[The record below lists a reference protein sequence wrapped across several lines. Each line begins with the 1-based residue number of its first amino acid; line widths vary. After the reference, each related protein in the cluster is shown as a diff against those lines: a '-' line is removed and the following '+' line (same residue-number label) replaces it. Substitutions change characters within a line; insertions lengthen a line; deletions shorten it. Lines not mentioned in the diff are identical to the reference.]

1 MNALIVENDPVDAEL
16 CLHALKKANV
26 DICVRMAQ
34 TAEEFQASLAK
45 EPCDLI
51 VSDYNLAGWTGL
63 DAFEYARREGIDV
76 PFILVT
82 GALGEE
88 AAVDCM
94 RRGVSDYVLKDR
106 LARLPLAMARALK
119 EKALRDEH
127 ARVAEMVREKENKY
141 KEDLEARVAERTAQL
156 EAANHDLNNE
166 IDERRRAEKVLR
178 ESQERFRLLVD
189 GVRDYAI
196 YMLDRQGR
204 ITNWTLGAERIH
216 GFRAEEILGRHF
228 SRLYA
233 PQAVEQ
239 GQPEADLL
247 RVTVDARLE
256 AERSSIR
263 KDGSVFLA
271 HLVFSSLYNSAGGIR
286 GFSAVARDITEQR
299 RAQEALSHLQLQQQL
314 ILESAGDGI
323 FGLDAS
329 GACTFINPAGARMGG
344 YEPAELIGRSL
355 QETFFPLFPDSKNEC
370 DCTFNALLTRA
381 PESHSDT
388 ATVRRKDGT
397 SLAVE
402 YTATPI
408 LNSAEKRLGAV
419 VIFRDVTARKAV
431 EQMKDEFISLVSHE
445 LRTPLTAI
453 HAALGL
459 LSTGEMCSQPGKCLA
474 MVKVGL
480 DNTDRLTRLVSDI
493 LDLERMQS
501 GKIRMEKKPCDAAQ
515 LLEQAADLM
524 RPAAAARGMVIE
536 VAAQPIAFIAD
547 PDRVKQVLI
556 NLLSNAIKF
565 SPPSSTIRTFAENS
579 AASVVFRV
587 KDLGRGIPAEKLSL
601 IFERFQQ
608 VDASDAR
615 RMGGTGLGLAICRSI
630 ADQHN
635 GRIVVDSEPGKGS
648 VFSFFLPMRTDSS
661 SLDPSLAPK
670 KTT

>member
-1 MNALIVENDPVDAEL
+1 MNVLMIENDPVDAEL
-16 CLHALKKANV
+16 CVHALKKVGV
-26 DICVRMAQ
+26 DICIKLAQ
-34 TAEEFQASLAK
+34 TREEFHASLAA
-45 EPCDLI
+45 PCDLI

-63 DAFEYARREGIDV
+63 DAFEYARREGIDI

-94 RRGVSDYVLKDR
+94 KRGVSDYVLKDR
-106 LARLPLAMARALK
+106 LARLPHAMARALK

-127 ARVAEMVREKENKY
+127 ARVAEMVRERESKHKE
-141 KEDLEARVAERTAQL
+141 ELEARVAERTAQL
-156 EAANHDLNNE
+156 EAANRDLNNE
-166 IDERRRAEKVLR
+166 IDERRRTEKILR

-204 ITNWTLGAERIH
+204 ITNWTAGAERIH
-216 GFRAEEILGRHF
+216 GFRAEDILGRHF

-247 RVTVDARLE
+247 RVTVDARME
-256 AERSSIR
+256 AERLSLR

-271 HLVFSSLYNSAGGIR
+271 NLVLSSLYNSAGGIR
-286 GFSAVARDITEQR
+286 GFSAVARDVTEQR

-314 ILESAGDGI
+314 ILDSAGDGI

-329 GACTFINPAGARMGG
+329 GICTFINPAGARMIG
-344 YEPAELIGRSL
+344 YEPGEMTGRVIRESFSL
-355 QETFFPLFPDSKNEC
+355 LVSGSGDGSNCPVD
-370 DCTFNALLTRA
+370 AARA
-381 PESHSDT
+381 QTLEPHSGA
-388 ATVRRKDGT
+388 ATLRRKDGA
-397 SLAVE
+397 SLEVE
-402 YTATPI
+402 YTVTPI
-408 LNSAEKRLGAV
+408 LNGGEKRLGAV
-419 VIFRDVTARKAV
+419 VVFRDITARKAV
-431 EQMKDEFISLVSHE
+431 EKMKDEFTSLVSHE

-453 HAALGL
+453 RAALGL

-474 MVKVGL
+474 MVKIGL

-501 GKIRMEKKPCDAAQ
+501 GKFRMEMKPCDAAQ
-515 LLEQAADLM
+515 LLQHAAELM
-524 RPAAAARGMVIE
+524 RPAAAARGVAIE
-536 VAAQPIAFIAD
+536 AAAMPIAFAAD
-547 PDRVKQVLI
+547 PDRVIQVLI

-565 SPPSSTIRTFAENS
+565 SPPSSTIWASAEHS
-579 AASVVFRV
+579 AGSVVFRV
-587 KDLGRGIPAEKLSL
+587 KDSGRGIPAEKLSL

-615 RMGGTGLGLAICRSI
+615 KMGGTGLGLAICRSI

-635 GRIVVDSEPGKGS
+635 GRILVESEPGKGS
-648 VFSFFLPMRTDSS
+648 VFSFFLPARVDSP
-661 SLDPSLAPK
+661 SLDQSAAPEEAS
-670 KTT
+670 